1 MCVAWETSGLETWPG
16 GRLRAADVPEDCLV
30 VGDLAA
36 TPRAVSAARLEES
49 EQGWAVDGAISFDP
63 SWHGAAVLSRR
74 DGRLLGL
81 LLVAEG
87 AAHVALV
94 PAKGV

>member
-1 MCVAWETSGLETWPG
+1 M
-16 GRLRAADVPEDCLV
+16 
-30 VGDLAA
+30 
-36 TPRAVSAARLEES
+36 
-49 EQGWAVDGAISFDP
+49 DGAISFDP